1 MRSGTEQTALHR
13 HALRWILPAIIAFVA
28 PSTVLADDVKP
39 RSESRLAPAPLAGPQ
54 SSLSIVDIEPDPN
67 TPLKAG
73 ERIKLRITIRYVLEY
88 DEANLDLAVQVGN
101 NEPFVKHHETASQGS
116 ETRIWTVEFKV
127 PRSQEF
133 DVIVTMFAPGHG
145 FIGMEDRPYRVGSD

>member
-1 MRSGTEQTALHR
+1 MF
-13 HALRWILPAIIAFVA
+13 AFVV

-39 RSESRLAPAPLAGPQ
+39 RPESRLAPAPLAGPQ

-67 TPLKAG
+67 TQLKAG
-73 ERIKLRITIRYVLEY
+73 ERIKLRVTIRYVLEY

-101 NEPFVKHHETASQGS
+101 NEPFIKHHETAAQGS

-127 PRSQEF
+127 PQSQGF

-145 FIGMEDRPYRVGSD
+145 FIGMEDRPYRIGSGGR